1 VIREDLRRLSD
12 ALHRRVGMHIGIME
26 GGRALFR
33 VRRVIGIDDDIGDD
47 DVGRLAGSGAN
58 KLAALRAASLRN
70 LSRARPALPL
80 PFNCPRAAD
89 VHLINAKSL
98 REITIS
104 RAGERLKR
112 LNSLVALSR
121 RFSSRGALMWELA
134 LGSPLPPQI
143 RNRKITRGGEKHG
156 VGVGGGEKSATPRM
170 PRN

>member
-1 VIREDLRRLSD
+1 V
-12 ALHRRVGMHIGIME
+12 HIGITE

-33 VRRVIGIDDDIGDD
+33 VGRVIGIDDDIDDDD

-70 LSRARPALPL
+70 LSRARPALSL

-121 RFSSRGALMWELA
+121 RFSSRRALMWELA
-134 LGSPLPPQI
+134 LGSPPDA
-143 RNRKITRGGEKHG
+143 K
-156 VGVGGGEKSATPRM
+156 
-170 PRN
+170 